1 MITNKGYFSINVGL
15 DQPRREV
22 YRSERARDVVL
33 VFLLVRKQYQSI
45 ENLCSAKFQY
55 SKILQIGGSGGID
68 IIH

>member
-15 DQPRREV
+15 DLTKEG
-22 YRSERARDVVL
+22 SLEIRDVVL

-45 ENLCSAKFQY
+45 ENLCSAKLQY
-55 SKILQIGGSGGID
+55 RKILQIGGSGGID